1 MCMRSLQPIE
11 LLHFMMSNFLSISS
25 DWQQVHKKHLA
36 TPTVFD
42 NFIDTDVFVREHVE
56 LS

>member
-1 MCMRSLQPIE
+1 MRSLQPIE